1 MNNKE
6 IIFNTRYEVKFL
18 SPAQNCFHYMWIYC
32 VGGPAIV
39 LYANRDLVFETI
51 RIDMGRTYLNNI
63 FRLGTIKFF
72 YMKYEDIVSKLGKA
86 IRHEIFETNYEIGV
100 CLGCDFNKN
109 YKVKIDIDTKLEKI
123 YAEFLDAGEYTD
135 KTSTDAQIP

>member
-32 VGGPAIV
+32 VDGPAIV

-86 IRHEIFETNYEIGV
+86 IRHEIFEANY
-100 CLGCDFNKN
+100 DFSKSKSCSSK
-109 YKVKIDIDTKLEKI
+109 KVLKFSLMVNSASTILFVS
-123 YAEFLDAGEYTD
+123 EF
-135 KTSTDAQIP
+135 